1 MFSQP
6 LGLSLWAG
14 PITAIATALLVLFTA
29 YVLVSRRRKR
39 RRVTPHV
46 PHSSLPSNL
55 EYEAD
60 IVWRG

>member
-6 LGLSLWAG
+6 LGLSQWAG

-39 RRVTPHV
+39 PRVLHV
-46 PHSSLPSNL
+46 PQSSLPSNL

-60 IVWRG
+60 LMWRP